1 MARENYM
8 SIPAHNNIYTSEHNY
23 RNLDIYFSEPEKGV
37 NNATG
42 LLLLI
47 PGFGANPQSNIYKKM
62 RLKLADKY
70 NLTVIQCNYF
80 GSQYMQSSKRVVFL
94 DDYEQFRDIVSEHDL
109 KLLKSENTSFESKL
123 KTLSNYSCLLRV
135 SEVLGEDE
143 ASFNDM
149 GFMQAMDLLTSL
161 AAVKLIFKDNN
172 LAFNEEKIIAYG
184 HSHGAYLAYLCNRL
198 SPHEFS
204 LIIDNSAWL
213 EPVYL
218 TASRYLNQSI
228 GKMTVQI
235 QFDYLAGKL
244 NYDKNILKLTNLYKN
259 FKNTALICSFH
270 GTTDNL
276 VNYKDKKTFC
286 NNVDHLFF
294 HLIGEKEIDNEKF
307 FSSGHGLQAD
317 FLKLFDFI
325 MNNVDSISKPKNITN
340 DKLTLIKS
348 KGVTYKIDFSH
359 GLPVMTV

>member
-172 LAFNEEKIIAYG
+172 LAFNEEKIIA
-184 HSHGAYLAYLCNRL
+184 
-198 SPHEFS
+198 
-204 LIIDNSAWL
+204 
-213 EPVYL
+213 
-218 TASRYLNQSI
+218 
-228 GKMTVQI
+228 
-235 QFDYLAGKL
+235 
-244 NYDKNILKLTNLYKN
+244 
-259 FKNTALICSFH
+259 
-270 GTTDNL
+270 
-276 VNYKDKKTFC
+276 
-286 NNVDHLFF
+286 
-294 HLIGEKEIDNEKF
+294 
-307 FSSGHGLQAD
+307 
-317 FLKLFDFI
+317 
-325 MNNVDSISKPKNITN
+325 
-340 DKLTLIKS
+340 
-348 KGVTYKIDFSH
+348 
-359 GLPVMTV
+359 